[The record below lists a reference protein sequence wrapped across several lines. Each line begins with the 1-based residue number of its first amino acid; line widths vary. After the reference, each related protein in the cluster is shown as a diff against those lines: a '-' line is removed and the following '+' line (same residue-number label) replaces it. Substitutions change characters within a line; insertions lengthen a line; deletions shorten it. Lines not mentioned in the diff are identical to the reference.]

1 MTCVFHNMTHFSVSL
16 WNPCLGKKQA
26 HGDLALYWCGFCLRS
41 TLLLFTL
48 HYSTDFL
55 QCFHNSVPKVDVST
69 TFAFV
74 CLQVSLNQPLIL
86 CKVLNVLW
94 QVLCW
99 GKFRMVVKKCLDP
112 KNCVISFIFSH
123 AVYVVCVMILRLTTP
138 RSPANN
144 AVPLSRPWA
153 HWTWSFKW
161 QLCTAHEPPFL
172 QAWFPSYPT
181 HLLWLPRSKAN

>member
-1 MTCVFHNMTHFSVSL
+1 MKSL
-16 WNPCLGKKQA
+16 SRKETSSWRSCSILVWLLLKKYFV
-26 HGDLALYWCGFCLRS
+26 ALHS
-41 TLLLFTL
+41 TLFNRLPAMFSQL
-48 HYSTDFL
+48 
-55 QCFHNSVPKVDVST
+55 DVST

-123 AVYVVCVMILRLTTP
+123 EVYVVCVMILRLTTP

>member
-1 MTCVFHNMTHFSVSL
+1 MKSL
-16 WNPCLGKKQA
+16 SRKERSSWRSCSIFVWL
-26 HGDLALYWCGFCLRS
+26 LLRS

-55 QCFHNSVPKVDVST
+55 QCFHNSLPKVDVST
-69 TFAFV
+69 TFACV

-99 GKFRMVVKKCLDP
+99 GKFRMVVKKWLDP

-123 AVYVVCVMILRLTTP
+123 EVYVVCVMILRLTTP
-138 RSPANN
+138 GFQANN

-153 HWTWSFKW
+153 HWTWRFKW

-172 QAWFPSYPT
+172 KAWFPSYPT